1 MSRLAL
7 LLRVEH
13 RVHARAFITARKPVN
28 ANGSLPSYTTFCWTT
43 GVQIRRTP
51 ENLLQHAQTLV
62 AKIVRETT
70 PQTGRASSALQ
81 SRR

>member
-28 ANGSLPSYTTFCWTT
+28 ANGSLPSYAAFC
-43 GVQIRRTP
+43 GK
-51 ENLLQHAQTLV
+51 AD
-62 AKIVRETT
+62 A
-70 PQTGRASSALQ
+70 
-81 SRR
+81 